1 MLCEKCGQEILEG
14 EKFCP
19 YCGNKAEQTVAA
31 SAAVSPENEPVD
43 IFSNSEVPVDEEL
56 PFDVV
61 PTEEPKKKK
70 KSPLLWIIPIVL
82 AVLLVIFLVVGGI
95 LLAVAGVAGV
105 GIFAIFSGVKN
116 SSNPSVEVPDNS
128 IVQTIPSD
136 TPSEQKGPD
145 INADMPGTWYLAT
158 GYQEITIEIKDDG
171 TIVYTEGDNVA
182 TSEYEAEDKNKIKA
196 EFFGSSFE
204 FEYISGILVAYE
216 NGFLNGQIFTRSGI
230 TAEIPEDILEIPYSL
245 SELSRAIE
253 SYDHYRNLCTACE
266 MDFYAD
272 IPEGAY
278 DALSYDQQMW
288 CSQLVYIKC
297 CTSIEEAREH
307 CHDYLGFDITEFNE
321 DYFVEYFGSLYYIMP
336 AKGYNTIDSTVTD
349 DMVTRVSYNEL
360 YVDTVVDDFGG
371 YCDVRIYF
379 EYIDS
384 AYKITYAEFF

>member
-1 MLCEKCGQEILEG
+1 MLCEKCGQEILED

-31 SAAVSPENEPVD
+31 SAAVSPENEPED

-61 PTEEPKKKK
+61 PTEEPEKKK

-105 GIFAIFSGVKN
+105 GIFAFFSNNKKTDL
-116 SSNPSVEVPDNS
+116 PTVEVPGDS
-128 IVQTIPSD
+128 IVQVIPEDNESKE
-136 TPSEQKGPD
+136 SILNKEMFGF
-145 INADMPGTWYLAT
+145 WYLST
-158 GYQEITIEIKDDG
+158 GTLDGVLEIGEDG
-171 TIVYTEGDNVA
+171 SLVYREGGHSA
-182 TSEYEAEDKNKIKA
+182 TSRFEEVSENKIKA
-196 EFFGSSFE
+196 EISGSSLE

-278 DALSYDQQMW
+278 DALGYDQQMW
-288 CSQLVYIKC
+288 YSQLVYIKC

-321 DYFVEYFGSLYYIMP
+321 DYFVEYFGSLYYVMP

>member
-1 MLCEKCGQEILEG
+1 MLCEKCGQEILED

-31 SAAVSPENEPVD
+31 SAAVSPENEPDD

-105 GIFAIFSGVKN
+105 GIFAFFSNNKKTDL
-116 SSNPSVEVPDNS
+116 PTVEVPGDS
-128 IVQTIPSD
+128 IVQVIPEDNESKE
-136 TPSEQKGPD
+136 SILNKEMFGL
-145 INADMPGTWYLAT
+145 WYLST
-158 GYQEITIEIKDDG
+158 GPLDGVLEIGEDG
-171 TIVYTEGDNVA
+171 SLVYREGGHSA
-182 TSEYEAEDKNKIKA
+182 TSRFEEVSENKIKA
-196 EFFGSSFE
+196 EISGSSLE

-253 SYDHYRNLCTACE
+253 GYDHYRNLCTACE

-278 DALSYDQQMW
+278 DALSYDQQTW
-288 CSQLVYIKC
+288 YSQLVYIKC

-360 YVDTVVDDFGG
+360 YVDTVMDDFGG

>member
-1 MLCEKCGQEILEG
+1 MLCEKCGQEILED

-31 SAAVSPENEPVD
+31 SAAVSPENEPED

-61 PTEEPKKKK
+61 PTEEPEKKK

-105 GIFAIFSGVKN
+105 GIFAFFSNNKKTDL
-116 SSNPSVEVPDNS
+116 PTVEVPGDS
-128 IVQTIPSD
+128 IVQVIPEDNESKE
-136 TPSEQKGPD
+136 SILNKEMFGF
-145 INADMPGTWYLAT
+145 WYLST
-158 GYQEITIEIKDDG
+158 GTLDGVLEIGEDG
-171 TIVYTEGDNVA
+171 SLVYREGGHSA
-182 TSEYEAEDKNKIKA
+182 TSRFEEVSENKIKA
-196 EFFGSSFE
+196 EISGSSLE

-278 DALSYDQQMW
+278 DALGYDQQMW
-288 CSQLVYIKC
+288 YSQLVYIKC

-321 DYFVEYFGSLYYIMP
+321 DYFVEYFGSLYNVMP